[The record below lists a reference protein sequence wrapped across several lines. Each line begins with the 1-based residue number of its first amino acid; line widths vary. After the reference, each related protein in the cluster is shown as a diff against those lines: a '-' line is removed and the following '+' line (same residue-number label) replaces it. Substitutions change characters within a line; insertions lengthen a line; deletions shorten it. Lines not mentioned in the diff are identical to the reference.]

1 MPCRRSHFRSSNPF
15 FGGCGRTP
23 DTFDDLL
30 ASFEGQP
37 NNVLVAQLLTG
48 RKGDVSAHQ
57 DTVFDQAITGFGHVS
72 IVFPGLCC
80 PPFVGG
86 GEEGGFFFFK
96 NAS

>member
-1 MPCRRSHFRSSNPF
+1 MGGGSGCNPF

-57 DTVFDQAITGFGHVS
+57 DTVFDQAITGFGRVQ
-72 IVFPGLCC
+72 IFFPGQCC
-80 PPFVGG
+80 PPFAGG
-86 GEEGGFFFFK
+86 GDEGGFFFFK